1 MNLIEQFELPI
12 QDSIKKRI
20 SIRTYDHQDIPQ
32 PIIERINEFSRNV
45 PVLFHTRLKVQIL
58 HVPSLQKDINLKLGT
73 YGIIRGTNY
82 FIAATHPDDSISRLN
97 AGYVLEHM
105 VLYAASLGLGSCW
118 LAGTF
123 NRSAFSQGMNLKKG
137 EVLPA
142 IIALGYP
149 VGQKTHLLDSIF
161 RAVAKSRTR
170 KSWDQIFF
178 NDNFS
183 SPLSETESRPL
194 TDAFE
199 MLRLAPSA
207 SNKQPWRLLKCGNR
221 IHFYIYRTPR
231 NNKLPYHHLAYVD
244 LGIGMAHFELTNRE
258 LGLPGAW
265 EIIDPVISDLPQE
278 LAYVITWVF

>member
-1 MNLIEQFELPI
+1 MNLIKNFEKPI
-12 QDSIKKRI
+12 RETIKDRI
-20 SIRTYDHQDIPQ
+20 SVRSYDHQDIPQ
-32 PIIERINEFSRNV
+32 QIIEKINSFARNV
-45 PVLFHTRLKVQIL
+45 PVLFDTRIKVQIL
-58 HVPSLQKDINLKLGT
+58 NVPSLQKDVDLKLGT

-82 FIAATHPDDSISRLN
+82 FIASTHPDDSISRLN
-97 AGYVLEHM
+97 AGYVLEYI

-123 NRSAFSQGMNLKKG
+123 NRSAFSQAMAMKKG
-137 EVLPA
+137 EVMPA

-149 VGQKTHLLDSIF
+149 IGQKTHLLDSIF
-161 RAVAKSRTR
+161 RVVAKSRTR

-178 NDNFS
+178 NENFS
-183 SPLSETESRPL
+183 SPLSESEAGQL

-258 LGLPGAW
+258 LGLPGVW
-265 EIIDPVISDLPQE
+265 EINDPVVSDLSQD
-278 LAYVITWVF
+278 LTYVITWVF